1 MPKRI
6 VISKLGGPEVLTYE
20 DYDVPSVLR
29 PDHVRIKQSSVGLNY
44 IDTYHRSGLYPL
56 PKDPPVCPGL
66 EAAGEVVEVGNN
78 ANGFSIGD
86 RVCYAGAPLGAYCEI
101 RDFPAS
107 NLIKL
112 PEGIA
117 EDVAASM
124 LLRGMTVEY
133 LFERLYK
140 ITKDEYILFHA
151 AAGGLGLIASQ
162 WAKSV
167 GCKMIGT
174 VSSDEKAQLAKDS
187 GCEHII
193 NYKTENV
200 VERVREITEGK
211 GVPVV
216 YDGVG
221 KDTFDVSLQSL
232 DFRGLFVS
240 FGQSSGMPPE
250 VDLHKTFNPKS
261 LYYTRPTLMHY
272 TRTREELEGSSELL
286 FSKIR
291 NNEIKEHIFAKIGLN
306 NAADAHEL
314 LQSRQATGSI
324 VLKPQFFI

>member
-6 VISKLGGPEVLTYE
+6 VISKLGGPEVLKYE
-20 DYDVPSVLR
+20 DYELPSDLK
-29 PDHVRIKQSSVGLNY
+29 PDHVRIKQRSVGLNY

-56 PKDPPVCPGL
+56 PEDPPVCPGL
-66 EAAGEVVEVGNN
+66 EAAGEVVEVGDK
-78 ANGFSIGD
+78 ANGFKIGD
-86 RVCYAGAPLGAYCEI
+86 KVCYAGGPLGAYCEI

-107 NLIKL
+107 SLIKL
-112 PEGIA
+112 PEDIT

-140 ITKDEYILFHA
+140 IKKDEYILFHA

-174 VSSDEKAQLAKDS
+174 VGSDKKAQIAKAS

-193 NYKTENV
+193 NYRTENV
-200 VERVREITEGK
+200 VERVKEITEGK

-221 KDTFDVSLQSL
+221 KDTFDASLQSL
-232 DFRGLFVS
+232 GFRGLFVS
-240 FGQSSGMPPE
+240 FGQASGMPLE

-272 TRTREELEGSSELL
+272 TRTRKELEDSSTLL

-291 NNEIKEHIFAKIGLN
+291 NNEIKERIFAKISLG
-306 NAADAHEL
+306 NAADAHES
-314 LQSRQATGSI
+314 LQSRQVTGSI
-324 VLKPQFFI
+324 VLKP

>member
-20 DYDVPSVLR
+20 DYSVPSALK

-44 IDTYHRSGLYPL
+44 IDVYHRSGLYPL
-56 PKDPPVCPGL
+56 PEDPPVCPGL
-66 EAAGEVVEVGNN
+66 EAAGEIVEVGNE

-86 RVCYAGAPLGAYCEI
+86 RVCYAGGPLGAYCEI
-101 RDFPAS
+101 RDFPVS
-107 NLIKL
+107 RLIKL
-112 PEGIA
+112 PEGIS

-140 ITKDEYILFHA
+140 IKKDEHILFHA

-174 VSSDEKAQLAKDS
+174 VGSDEKILLAKNS

-200 VERVREITEGK
+200 IERVKEITEGK

-232 DFRGLFVS
+232 GFRGLFVS

-250 VDLHKTFNPKS
+250 VNLHKTFNPKS

-272 TRTREELEGSSELL
+272 TRTRKELEGSSELL

-291 NNEIKEHIFAKIGLN
+291 NNEIKEHIVAKIDLN

-324 VLKPQFFI
+324 VLKP

>member
-6 VISKLGGPEVLTYE
+6 VISKLGGPEVLRYE
-20 DYDVPSVLR
+20 DYELPSG
-29 PDHVRIKQSSVGLNY
+29 PQPEHVRIKQRSVGLNY

-56 PKDPPVCPGL
+56 PANPPVCPGL
-66 EAAGEVVEVGNN
+66 EAAGEVVEVGDKT
-78 ANGFSIGD
+78 NGFRIGD
-86 RVCYAGAPLGAYCEI
+86 KVCYAGGPLGAYCEI

-107 NLIKL
+107 RLIKL
-112 PEGIA
+112 PA
-117 EDVAASM
+117 DVTEDVAASM

-140 ITKDEYILFHA
+140 INKDEHILFHA
-151 AAGGLGLIASQ
+151 AAGGLGLVASQ

-174 VSSDEKAQLAKDS
+174 VSSDRKAQLAKEN
-187 GCEHII
+187 GCDHVI

-200 VERVREITEGK
+200 VKRVKEITGGK

-272 TRTREELEGSSELL
+272 TRTRKELEASSKLL

-291 NNEIKEHIFAKIGLN
+291 NNEIKEHIFAKIDLN
-306 NAADAHEL
+306 NAADAHES

-324 VLKPQFFI
+324 VLKP

>member
-20 DYDVPSVLR
+20 DYSVPSALK

-44 IDTYHRSGLYPL
+44 IDVYHRSGLYPL
-56 PKDPPVCPGL
+56 PEDPPVCPGL
-66 EAAGEVVEVGNN
+66 EASGEVVEVGNK

-86 RVCYAGAPLGAYCEI
+86 RVCYAGGPLGAYCEI
-101 RDFPAS
+101 RDFPVS
-107 NLIKL
+107 RLIKL
-112 PEGIA
+112 PEGIS

-140 ITKDEYILFHA
+140 IKKDEHILFHA

-174 VSSDEKAQLAKDS
+174 VGSDEKILLAKNS

-200 VERVREITEGK
+200 IERVKEITEGK
-211 GVPVV
+211 GVSVV

-232 DFRGLFVS
+232 GFRGLFVS

-250 VDLHKTFNPKS
+250 VNLHKTFNPKS

-272 TRTREELEGSSELL
+272 TRTRKELEGSSELL

-291 NNEIKEHIFAKIGLN
+291 NNEIKEHIVAKIDLN

-324 VLKPQFFI
+324 VLKP

>member
-1 MPKRI
+1 MPKRV

-20 DYDVPSVLR
+20 DYSVPSALK

-44 IDTYHRSGLYPL
+44 IDVYHRSGLYPL
-56 PKDPPVCPGL
+56 PADPPVCPGL
-66 EAAGEVVEVGNN
+66 EAAGEVVEVGNKE
-78 ANGFSIGD
+78 NGFSIGD
-86 RVCYAGAPLGAYCEI
+86 RVCYAGGPLGAYCEI
-101 RDFPAS
+101 RDFPVS
-107 NLIKL
+107 RLIKL
-112 PEGIA
+112 PEGISK
-117 EDVAASM
+117 DVAASM

-140 ITKDEYILFHA
+140 IKKDEHILFHA

-174 VSSDEKAQLAKDS
+174 VGSDDKILLAKNS

-200 VERVREITEGK
+200 IERVKEITEGK
-211 GVPVV
+211 GVSVV

-232 DFRGLFVS
+232 GFRGLFVS

-250 VDLHKTFNPKS
+250 VNLHKTFNPKS

-272 TRTREELEGSSELL
+272 TRTRKELEGSSELL

-291 NNEIKEHIFAKIGLN
+291 NNEIKEHIVAKIGLN

-324 VLKPQFFI
+324 VLKP

>member
-56 PKDPPVCPGL
+56 PADPPICPGL
-66 EAAGEVVEVGNN
+66 EAAGEVVEVGNK

-86 RVCYAGAPLGAYCEI
+86 RVCYAGGPLGAYCEI

-107 NLIKL
+107 RLIKL

-140 ITKDEYILFHA
+140 IKKDEYILFHA

-167 GCKMIGT
+167 GCIMIGT

-250 VDLHKTFNPKS
+250 VNLHKTFNPKS

-272 TRTREELEGSSELL
+272 TRTRKELENSSTLL

-324 VLKPQFFI
+324 VLRP

>member
-20 DYDVPSVLR
+20 DYNVPSVLK

-44 IDTYHRSGLYPL
+44 IDIYHRSGLYPL

-66 EAAGEVVEVGNN
+66 EAAGEVVDVGNES
-78 ANGFSIGD
+78 NGLSIGD
-86 RVCYAGAPLGAYCEI
+86 RVCYAGGPLGAYCEI

-107 NLIKL
+107 HLIKL

-174 VSSDEKAQLAKDS
+174 VGSDEKAQLAKDS

-250 VDLHKTFNPKS
+250 VNLHKTFNPKS

-272 TRTREELEGSSELL
+272 TRTREELESSSELL

-306 NAADAHEL
+306 DAATAHEL

-324 VLKPQFFI
+324 VLKP

>member
-1 MPKRI
+1 
-6 VISKLGGPEVLTYE
+6 
-20 DYDVPSVLR
+20 
-29 PDHVRIKQSSVGLNY
+29 
-44 IDTYHRSGLYPL
+44 
-56 PKDPPVCPGL
+56 
-66 EAAGEVVEVGNN
+66 
-78 ANGFSIGD
+78 
-86 RVCYAGAPLGAYCEI
+86 
-101 RDFPAS
+101 
-107 NLIKL
+107 
-112 PEGIA
+112 
-117 EDVAASM
+117 M

-140 ITKDEYILFHA
+140 IKKDEYILFHA

-174 VSSDEKAQLAKDS
+174 VSSDEKTQLAKDS
-187 GCEHII
+187 GCEHTI

-250 VDLHKTFNPKS
+250 VNLHKTFNPKS

-272 TRTREELEGSSELL
+272 TRTRKELEDSSTLL

-291 NNEIKEHIFAKIGLN
+291 NNEIKERIFAKISLG
-306 NAADAHEL
+306 NAADAHES
-314 LQSRQATGSI
+314 LQSRQVTGSI
-324 VLKPQFFI
+324 VLKP

>member
-6 VISKLGGPEVLTYE
+6 IISKLGGPEVLRYE
-20 DYDVPSVLR
+20 DYELR
-29 PDHVRIKQSSVGLNY
+29 SDLKPDYVRIKQRSVGLNY

-56 PKDPPVCPGL
+56 PADPPVCPGL
-66 EAAGEVVEVGNN
+66 EAAGEVVEVGDK
-78 ANGFSIGD
+78 ANGFRIGD
-86 RVCYAGAPLGAYCEI
+86 RVCYAGGPLGAYCEI

-107 NLIKL
+107 RLIKL
-112 PEGIA
+112 PEDVT

-133 LFERLYK
+133 LFERVYK
-140 ITKDEYILFHA
+140 IKKDDYILFHA

-174 VSSDEKAQLAKDS
+174 VSSDGKAQLAKDS

-200 VERVREITEGK
+200 VERVKEITEDK
-211 GVPVV
+211 GVSVV

-272 TRTREELEGSSELL
+272 TSTRKELEASSKLL

-291 NNEIKEHIFAKIGLN
+291 NNEIKERIFAKIGLN
-306 NAADAHEL
+306 NAADAHES
-314 LQSRQATGSI
+314 LQSRQVTGSI
-324 VLKPQFFI
+324 VLKP

>member
-6 VISKLGGPEVLTYE
+6 IISKLGGPEVLTYE
-20 DYDVPSVLR
+20 DYNVPSVLK

-44 IDTYHRSGLYPL
+44 IDIYHRSGLYPL
-56 PKDPPVCPGL
+56 PKNPPVCPGL
-66 EAAGEVVEVGNN
+66 EAAGEVVDVGNES
-78 ANGFSIGD
+78 NGLSIGD
-86 RVCYAGAPLGAYCEI
+86 RVCYAGGPLGAYCEI

-107 NLIKL
+107 RLIKL
-112 PEGIA
+112 PEDVA

-140 ITKDEYILFHA
+140 IKKDEYILFHA

-174 VSSDEKAQLAKDS
+174 VSSDEKSQLAKDN
-187 GCEHII
+187 GCEHVI
-193 NYKTENV
+193 NYKAENV
-200 VERVREITEGK
+200 IERVRDITEGK

-221 KDTFDVSLQSL
+221 KDTFDVSIQSL

-250 VDLHKTFNPKS
+250 VNLHKTFNPKS

-272 TRTREELEGSSELL
+272 TRTRKELESSSALL

-291 NNEIKEHIFAKIGLN
+291 NNEIKEHIFAKIDLN

-324 VLKPQFFI
+324 VLKP

>member
-20 DYDVPSVLR
+20 DYSVPSALK

-44 IDTYHRSGLYPL
+44 IDVYHRSGLYPL
-56 PKDPPVCPGL
+56 PEDPPVCPGL
-66 EAAGEVVEVGNN
+66 EAAGEVVEVGNK

-86 RVCYAGAPLGAYCEI
+86 RVCYAGGPLGAYCEI
-101 RDFPAS
+101 RDFPVS
-107 NLIKL
+107 RLIKL
-112 PEGIA
+112 PEGIS

-140 ITKDEYILFHA
+140 IKKDELILFHA

-167 GCKMIGT
+167 DCKMIGT
-174 VSSDEKAQLAKDS
+174 VGSDEKILLAKNS

-200 VERVREITEGK
+200 IERVKEITEGK
-211 GVPVV
+211 GVSVV

-232 DFRGLFVS
+232 GFRGLFVS

-250 VDLHKTFNPKS
+250 VNLHKTFNPKS

-272 TRTREELEGSSELL
+272 TRTRKELEGSSELL

-291 NNEIKEHIFAKIGLN
+291 NNEIKEHIVAKIGLN

-324 VLKPQFFI
+324 VLKP

>member
-20 DYDVPSVLR
+20 DYNVPSVLK

-44 IDTYHRSGLYPL
+44 IDIYHRSGLYPL

-66 EAAGEVVEVGNN
+66 EAAGEVVDVGNES
-78 ANGFSIGD
+78 NGLSIGD
-86 RVCYAGAPLGAYCEI
+86 RVCYAGGPLGAYCEI

-107 NLIKL
+107 RLIKL
-112 PEGIA
+112 PEDVA

-140 ITKDEYILFHA
+140 IKKDEYILFHA

-162 WAKSV
+162 WAKSA

-174 VSSDEKAQLAKDS
+174 VSSDEKSQLAKDN
-187 GCEHII
+187 GCEHVI
-193 NYKTENV
+193 NYKAENV
-200 VERVREITEGK
+200 VARVRDITEGK

-221 KDTFDVSLQSL
+221 KDTFDVSIQSL

-250 VDLHKTFNPKS
+250 VNLHKTFNPKS

-272 TRTREELEGSSELL
+272 TKTRKELESSSELL

-324 VLKPQFFI
+324 VLKP